1 MLIYSNRVLCSSSLY
16 NRVMKMN
23 NNKNFSLECLGTATL
38 FLCILLSGCAS
49 RQAEVESHS
58 PVTVEDDAS
67 GAEGN
72 ASDAAA
78 NAQEALPEAIE
89 VETQAGSETP
99 NIAPVQPE
107 PIQPENIE
115 QATAQKQ
122 QPKYNRDDVIW
133 IQQRLKDLGY
143 YEGPIDGSAGKATR
157 NAVMEYQR
165 EQDVTADGQPTA
177 ELREFMWLNGG

>member
-1 MLIYSNRVLCSSSLY
+1 MLIYSNRVLCSSVLY
-16 NRVMKMN
+16 NRVMTMN
-23 NNKNFSLECLGTATL
+23 NNKNFSLEYLGTVTL

-49 RQAEVESHS
+49 RQADVESHS

-67 GAEGN
+67 GAAANPQETLP
-72 ASDAAA
+72 AAA
-78 NAQEALPEAIE
+78 E
-89 VETQAGSETP
+89 VDAKVGDEMP